1 MHSARFLII
10 AGLLAC
16 LAVPA
21 VRAQEQEKHE
31 QGQKHEQGHEHA
43 PRTMEMSNAD
53 IFNHQ
58 FSHSVPYAIF
68 EPGIGPRYDG
78 NGIVENGEKR
88 KVSLLTIYNVQPWQ
102 WICLGLMFAIFLPVL
117 GSFRSGRANRLT
129 RVMRGF
135 CHWVR
140 DEMVYS
146 VMGKEEGRA
155 FVPLFM
161 FTFFFITFQNSIGLI
176 PSASHH
182 FPLAIYTATGT
193 PYVTVSLA
201 AVTLSLM
208 LILGMKRNGVFG
220 FWKGLVPHG
229 VPIVIVPLMF
239 VIELVSLCV
248 KPFALTVRLFANML
262 SGHLVIAASIGLI
275 FLFAKMQGGAIT
287 SYLTAVPCLGMAI
300 FIYIIEAFVTL
311 LQAYIF
317 TFLSINFIYQSMH
330 QDH

>member
-16 LAVPA
+16 LAAPA
-21 VRAQEQEKHE
+21 VRAQHGEQEP
-31 QGQKHEQGHEHA
+31 GHA
-43 PRTMEMSNAD
+43 PAPGTMQMSNAD

-78 NGIVENGEKR
+78 NGIVVDGREQ
-88 KVSLLTIYNVQPWQ
+88 KVSLLTVYNVQPWQ
-102 WICLGLMFAIFLPVL
+102 WICLGLMFAVFLPVL

-161 FTFFFITFQNSIGLI
+161 FTFFFITFQNTIGLL
-176 PSASHH
+176 PSAGHH

-193 PYVTVSLA
+193 PFVTVSLA
-201 AVTLSLM
+201 IVTLS
-208 LILGMKRNGVFG
+208 
-220 FWKGLVPHG
+220 
-229 VPIVIVPLMF
+229 
-239 VIELVSLCV
+239 
-248 KPFALTVRLFANML
+248 
-262 SGHLVIAASIGLI
+262 
-275 FLFAKMQGGAIT
+275 
-287 SYLTAVPCLGMAI
+287 
-300 FIYIIEAFVTL
+300 
-311 LQAYIF
+311 
-317 TFLSINFIYQSMH
+317 
-330 QDH
+330 